1 MKGLDT
7 KPTDYLMFFCLGKRE
22 TAEDV
27 PDTLEVPPEDS
38 PASRARESIRHP
50 VYVHSKLMIVD
61 DDYIIVGSAN
71 INQRSM
77 AGSRDTEI
85 AMGAFQDDFLADSEN
100 IAIGD
105 IHTFR
110 LALWSAHLG
119 EYDPVFNNPN
129 TEECVEKVKE
139 ITNKFQ
145 QVYAADVMEE
155 KCDVHM
161 MEYPIQVNDDG
172 SVEDHPDWVT
182 FPDQGGDVA
191 GKESKI
197 FPGNVTT

>member
-1 MKGLDT
+1 MPLSSST
-7 KPTDYLMFFCLGKRE
+7 VNLATPFPLQI
-22 TAEDV
+22 A
-27 PDTLEVPPEDS
+27 LEVIP
-38 PASRARESIRHP
+38 R
-50 VYVHSKLMIVD
+50 
-61 DDYIIVGSAN
+61 IVG
-71 INQRSM
+71 
-77 AGSRDTEI
+77 G
-85 AMGAFQDDFLADSEN
+85 
-100 IAIGD
+100 
-105 IHTFR
+105 
-110 LALWSAHLG
+110 
-119 EYDPVFNNPN
+119 
-129 TEECVEKVKE
+129 VEKVKE